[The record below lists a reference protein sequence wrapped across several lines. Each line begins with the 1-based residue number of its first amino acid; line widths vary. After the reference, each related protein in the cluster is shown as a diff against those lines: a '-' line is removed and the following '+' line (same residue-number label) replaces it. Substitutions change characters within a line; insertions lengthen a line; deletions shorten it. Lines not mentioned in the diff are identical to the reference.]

1 MLILYVVLGAFVV
14 GGGIIVSL
22 DYLAPRRTRLY

>member
-1 MLILYVVLGAFVV
+1 MLVLYIVLGAFVV

-22 DYLAPRRTRLY
+22 DYMTPRNQRV